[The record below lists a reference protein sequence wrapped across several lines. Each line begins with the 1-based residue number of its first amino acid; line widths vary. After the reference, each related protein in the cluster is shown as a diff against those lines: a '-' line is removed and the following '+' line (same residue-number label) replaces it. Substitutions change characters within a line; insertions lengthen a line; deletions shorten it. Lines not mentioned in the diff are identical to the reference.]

1 AIGFEDLTLGCPVFV
16 FLHVLVGC
24 QAIRLIDFFWFLI
37 DHVLDRVFSPTAE
50 IPGFRF
56 RESDE
61 SWPPSSLYDR
71 FQSSDGYHV
80 VPPPYTRTFMPPKP
94 DLVFNNAPNGVESN
108 HFSLTV
114 SDSEDE
120 SVTKTPQNV
129 SSFVQSTKQ
138 VKCHRPSVQHVKT
151 SIPAATPKPA
161 SLKPT
166 ILTQSKPVPITVI
179 RPVSVVVPK
188 LKGNPQHVLKDK
200 GVIDSGCSR
209 HMTGNMSYLSDFE
222 ELNGGYV
229 AFGDDYQQKF
239 LKAKTHVLLIRKASN
254 IEPLAEAVN
263 TACYVQN
270 RVLATKPH
278 NKTPYELLLGRTPS
292 IGFMRPFG
300 CPVTILNTLDSLGKF
315 DRKVDEGFLV
325 GYSNTDGDAAFDGK
339 EPFDEK
345 KPESE
350 VNVSPSSSA
359 QSKKQDDKTK
369 KEDKGKSPVDTNTF
383 SDAGPSNAAASPT
396 HEKSS
401 FIDASKL
408 FNDPDMPEL
417 EDITYS
423 DDEDDVRAEA
433 DFNNLETSITVSPIP
448 TTRVH
453 IDHLVTQI
461 IGDLSSATQTRS
473 MTRVAK
479 DQGGLSQMFND
490 DFHTCMFACFLSQE
504 EPKRVHQALK
514 DPSWIEAMQEEL
526 L

>member
-1 AIGFEDLTLGCPVFV
+1 MFDCDDYL
-16 FLHVLVGC
+16 
-24 QAIRLIDFFWFLI
+24 
-37 DHVLDRVFSPTAE
+37 SS
-50 IPGFRF
+50 
-56 RESDE
+56 ESDE

-229 AFGDDYQQKF
+229 AFGGNPK
-239 LKAKTHVLLIRKASN
+239 
-254 IEPLAEAVN
+254 
-263 TACYVQN
+263 
-270 RVLATKPH
+270 
-278 NKTPYELLLGRTPS
+278 G
-292 IGFMRPFG
+292 
-300 CPVTILNTLDSLGKF
+300 GKF

-325 GYSNTDGDAAFDGK
+325 GYS
-339 EPFDEK
+339 